1 MTEAGRL
8 RVCAAALVVAATL
21 AAAAASFNNS
31 ATNDEPFHTLA
42 GFLYLMNVPVIPI
55 RERSKK

>member
-1 MTEAGRL
+1 MVPEMVGYL
-8 RVCAAALVVAATL
+8 M
-21 AAAAASFNNS
+21 
-31 ATNDEPFHTLA
+31 TLA